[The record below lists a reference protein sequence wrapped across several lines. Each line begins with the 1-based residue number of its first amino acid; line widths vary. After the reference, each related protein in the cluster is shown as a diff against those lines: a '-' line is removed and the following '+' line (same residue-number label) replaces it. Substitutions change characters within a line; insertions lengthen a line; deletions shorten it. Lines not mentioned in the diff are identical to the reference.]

1 MCSTLILPVLSAAM
15 PPRAP
20 INTATSLLALVTGPV
35 SARRWWLR
43 GLVRVTGGSLG
54 VLVIVGAVIAYLL
67 TLRPDVPGARRLAR
81 SELQGLLEPAERVQ
95 SAAWA
100 RRREWWDG
108 FRETYGILA
117 LTDHRV
123 LFVGIPPRELVTP
136 ERGPQ
141 QFVILQVGRDA
152 TLRARRLRVDL
163 GTAAGVTI
171 GNDREQL
178 AFASTDRAGVD
189 SVLADVTRGRISDA
203 AVVELATR
211 RREYERQ
218 VAERAVWHVVAAGDA
233 LGSIATRYGTT
244 ELQLTEWNRLTTTT
258 IRIGQRLLVKS
269 GR

>member
-1 MCSTLILPVLSAAM
+1 M
-15 PPRAP
+15 PPRQP
-20 INTATSLLALVTGPV
+20 VNTATTLLGLVTGPV

-43 GLVRVTGGSLG
+43 ALVRLTGGGIG
-54 VLVIVGAVIAYLL
+54 VLLIIAAVIAYLL
-67 TLRPDVPGARRLAR
+67 TLRPDVAGARRLAR
-81 SELQGLLEPAERVQ
+81 SELQGLLEPTERVQ

-117 LTDHRV
+117 LTDHRL

-141 QFVILQVGRDA
+141 QFVVLQLGRDA
-152 TLRARRLRVDL
+152 TLRAQRTRVDL

-171 GNDREQL
+171 GNDRDRL
-178 AFASTDRAGVD
+178 AFASTDRSGVD
-189 SVLADVTRGRISDA
+189 SVLADVSRGRRSEA
-203 AVVELATR
+203 AVVELASR
-211 RREYERQ
+211 AREYERQ
-218 VAERAVWHVVAAGDA
+218 VAEKAVWHVVAAGDA

-244 ELQLTEWNRLTTTT
+244 EAQLTEWNRLPTTT

>member
-1 MCSTLILPVLSAAM
+1 M

-20 INTATSLLALVTGPV
+20 VNTATTLLGLVTGPV

-43 GLVRVTGGSLG
+43 ALVRVTGGGLG
-54 VLVIVGAVIAYLL
+54 VLLIVAAVIAYLL
-67 TLRPDVPGARRLAR
+67 TLRPDVTGARRLAR
-81 SELQGLLEPAERVQ
+81 SELQGLLEPMERVQ

-117 LTDHRV
+117 LTDRRL
-123 LFVGIPPRELVTP
+123 LFVGIPPRELLTP

-141 QFVILQVGRDA
+141 QFVLMQLGRDA
-152 TLRARRLRVDL
+152 TMRVQRTRVDL
-163 GTAAGVTI
+163 GTAAGVAI
-171 GNDREQL
+171 ENDRERL

-189 SVLADVTRGRISDA
+189 SILADVSRGRRSNA
-203 AVVELATR
+203 AVVELASRTR
-211 RREYERQ
+211 DYERQ
-218 VAERAVWHVVAAGDA
+218 VADKAVWHVVAAGDA

-244 ELQLTEWNRLTTTT
+244 EAQLTEWNRLPTTT
-258 IRIGQRLLVKS
+258 IKIGQRLLVKS